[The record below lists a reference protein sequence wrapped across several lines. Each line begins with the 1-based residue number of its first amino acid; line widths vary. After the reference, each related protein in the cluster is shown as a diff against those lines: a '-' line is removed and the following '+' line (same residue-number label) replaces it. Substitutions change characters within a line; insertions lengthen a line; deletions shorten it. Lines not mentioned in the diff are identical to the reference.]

1 MFYDVPNC
9 LSANS
14 GIESLYLKAAGQLAD
29 KGSCIGARE
38 MIVRFLNSESLLD
51 LDLSEDFIRDE
62 LADYFSPESDFA
74 MYSKEALQ
82 YKASEVQEE
91 LEELLGT
98 SYVREHID
106 CVEVLFSIA
115 TASDLY
121 EEVVDIIKKRTAYY
135 TEV

>member
-1 MFYDVPNC
+1 MFYDVPDC

-14 GIESLYLKAAGQLAD
+14 GIESLYLKAIGQLAN
-29 KGSCIGARE
+29 KGSYIGARE
-38 MIVRFLNSESLLD
+38 MLVRFLNSENVLD
-51 LDLSEDFIRDE
+51 LNLSEDFINDE
-62 LADYFSPESDFA
+62 LKEYISPETDLA
-74 MYSKEALQ
+74 VYAEEALA

-106 CVEVLFSIA
+106 CEEVLFSIA
-115 TASDLY
+115 TTSDLY
-121 EEVVDIIKKRTAYY
+121 EEVVDIISKRTAYY

>member
-1 MFYDVPNC
+1 M
-9 LSANS
+9 
-14 GIESLYLKAAGQLAD
+14 
-29 KGSCIGARE
+29 
-38 MIVRFLNSESLLD
+38 NSESLLD

-62 LADYFSPESDFA
+62 LADYFSPKSDFA
-74 MYSKEALQ
+74 RYSKEALQ

-106 CVEVLFSIA
+106 CEEVLFSIA
-115 TASDLY
+115 TTSDLY
-121 EEVVDIIKKRTAYY
+121 EEVVDIISKRTAYY

>member
-1 MFYDVPNC
+1 MFYDVPDC

-29 KGSCIGARE
+29 KGSYIGARE

-62 LADYFSPESDFA
+62 LADYFSPKSDFA

-82 YKASEVQEE
+82 YKASEVQE
-91 LEELLGT
+91 LLGT

-106 CVEVLFSIA
+106 CEEVLFSIA
-115 TASDLY
+115 TTSDLY
-121 EEVVDIIKKRTAYY
+121 EEVVDIISKRTAYY